1 MKISIGVFELGP
13 VPQEVAHQHPDYTTM
28 ITNWL
33 QPSLPDVDYVALSP
47 IRGDAF
53 PPAQQLDGYIYS
65 GSRYGVYD
73 NIAWIEPL
81 KDFIVAAANLR
92 KPQFGIC
99 FGHQIIAEALGGKA
113 VKSEKG
119 WGCGM
124 HQYEL
129 NLGGSQGNQLYS
141 VLAMHQDQV
150 VDIPADTV
158 VIGGTDFCPFGALQY
173 AVPVR
178 TVQFHP
184 EFSNTYMLDLLRIRG
199 GTIIPQTIATAAEKS
214 VTGQADFLAIA
225 RWATAFFKSEFGN
238 AQGRFES
245 D

>member
-13 VPQEVAHQHPDYTTM
+13 VPEEVARQYPDYATM

-33 QPSLPDVDYVALSP
+33 QPSLPEVNYVALSP
-47 IRGDAF
+47 IRGA
-53 PPAQQLDGYIYS
+53 PIPSAQQHDGYIYS

-73 NIAWIEPL
+73 DITWIEPL
-81 KDFIVAAANLR
+81 KDFIVAAADLK

-124 HQYEL
+124 HRYEL
-129 NLGGSQGNQLYS
+129 NLCGSDDSKQYS

-158 VIGGTDFCPFGALQY
+158 VIGGTKFCPFGVLQY

-184 EFSNTYMLDLLRIRG
+184 EFSNAYMLDLLRIRG

-214 VTGQADFLAIA
+214 VTGQADSLAIA

-238 AQGRFES
+238 A
-245 D
+245 